1 MKEIKYTMSVW
12 RKCLIDMS
20 KIEKIVNIIYI
31 TGGLILLMTVI
42 TAMSSCSIGYQ
53 VSSCPGLATN
63 DCENNNEIN

>member
-1 MKEIKYTMSVW
+1 
-12 RKCLIDMS
+12 MS